1 MADKELLGGLGADN
15 NNVDA
20 ANNGRGD
27 SVEKRINKF
36 TATIKSKQEENTKL
50 LIENLS
56 MKDPRYKR
64 APEFQD
70 AIMAK
75 VNDGSSASDAIAA
88 ILVENNAFGAPAT
101 DTDNNAGGGSG
112 NGNGG
117 GTGNNQVV
125 QQNNSGSGVG
135 GSAEIHVT
143 DKDPRGDPKTMSQ
156 EERLTALQQ
165 AELNGEITLD

>member
-1 MADKELLGGLGADN
+1 MADKELLGSLGADN
-15 NNVDA
+15 NNSE
-20 ANNGRGD
+20 NGGNTAGE

-75 VNDGSSASDAIAA
+75 VNDGVSASDAIAA
-88 ILVENNAFGAPAT
+88 ILVENNAFGAPVT
-101 DTDNNAGGGSG
+101 DTGKNAGGDSG

-117 GTGNNQVV
+117 GAGNNQAT
-125 QQNNSGSGVG
+125 QNNSGSGAG

-143 DKDPRGDPKTMSQ
+143 DKDPKGDPKTMSQ